1 MLNRKQEE
9 ETMTAAK
16 LQEKKNLDHKFGLEK
31 KKKIVL

>member
-1 MLNRKQEE
+1 MLNRKQE

-16 LQEKKNLDHKFGLEK
+16 LQEKNNLDHKFGLEK